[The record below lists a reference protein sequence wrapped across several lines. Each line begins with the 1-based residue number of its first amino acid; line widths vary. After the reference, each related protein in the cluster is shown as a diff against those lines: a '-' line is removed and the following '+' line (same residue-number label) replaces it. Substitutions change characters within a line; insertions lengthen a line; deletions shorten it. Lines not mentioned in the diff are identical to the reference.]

1 MKNKI
6 KSLGLLVS
14 VLFVSPACFAQTP
27 VESLRVA
34 GLKETVTVRRDE
46 RGVAHIEAKNEIDLY
61 FAQGYVTAQDRL
73 WQMDLYRRV
82 ARGET
87 AEIFGKSVLEEDKRW
102 RKFGFAR
109 IAEEN
114 VKNTTPENRLAL
126 ESYVAGVNAYIAALN
141 EKNTPLEFQILRYS
155 PRPWTAADS
164 IVISKIF
171 DDALSNTW
179 RIDLMKASLMDLP
192 KEKRDLIF
200 NPSSPLD
207 VLLIGKDNLATERK
221 ENTEKIYRNEQKIQN
236 TIFSKP
242 KFFENSVSSV
252 VEHLAESEIA
262 RQSSLERIGFYA
274 EDLAA
279 SNNWVVS
286 GKRTVDGKPLLANDP
301 HLRAAQP
308 SIWYLVNLSAPDLK
322 VAGVTTPGIPGV
334 IIGHNENIA
343 WGNTNVGP
351 DVQDLYV
358 ETFDANGKYKTPT
371 GWETPVIRR
380 EEIKFRP
387 NPFSAETQTEILE
400 VTTTRNG
407 VVVIEEG
414 GKKYALKWTAF
425 DTKNDSITMLAKL
438 ARAKN
443 WTDFREALKL
453 WNGAMQNFV
462 FADVKGNIGWIAAG
476 KVPLR
481 KTGDG
486 SLPYNGATDDGEW
499 TGFIPFDELPQLYN
513 PPENFIMTANQRTV
527 GKSYKYHDLIA
538 RAHTVARA
546 KRLQD
551 LLNSN
556 GKVSVNDMRDYQFD
570 TFSVINSRF
579 AREVVNLKAAS
590 EETLKILAAWDGRM
604 NHESKAA
611 LVADTMR
618 SAFRNKITAGNFGAV
633 RSKNIFF
640 PYDPALFDR
649 LITERPKEWLPKE
662 YASYADLLKA
672 CETEARET
680 IAKQSGADESLWNW
694 GNRFKSNFPHPLA
707 VIPLIGGQ
715 FMIDALPQNGA
726 SGTGA
731 SPNVGASVSMRL
743 IATPGNWDLTRH
755 GITTGQSGDPKS
767 AHWKDQLESWYNGN
781 TPVFPFTKSAVE
793 KSAKQTILLVP
804 QK

>member
-6 KSLGLLVS
+6 KYIWLLIA
-14 VLFVSPACFAQTP
+14 VLLTSSACLAQAP
-27 VESLRVA
+27 VESISASGLRDS
-34 GLKETVTVRRDE
+34 VTVRRDE
-46 RGVAHIEAKNEIDLY
+46 RGIAHIEAKNEADLY

-87 AEIFGKSVLEEDKRW
+87 AEIFGKTILEEDKRW

-114 VKNTTPENRLAL
+114 VKNTAPENRAAL
-126 ESYVAGVNAYIAALN
+126 DAYAAGVNAYIAALN
-141 EKNTPLEFQILRYS
+141 EKTLPVEFQILQYR

-179 RIDLMKASLMDLP
+179 RMDLMKASLMDLP

-207 VLLIGKDNLATERK
+207 VLLIGKDSDEARRQGDAETLRQDEKLRLSEDIAASAHPHVWLSLLK
-221 ENTEKIYRNEQKIQN
+221 ED
-236 TIFSKP
+236 
-242 KFFENSVSSV
+242 
-252 VEHLAESEIA
+252 EI
-262 RQSSLERIGFYA
+262 RRRRSLERIGFYA

-279 SNNWVVS
+279 SNNWVIG

-308 SIWYLVNLSAPDLK
+308 SIWYLINLSAPDLK
-322 VAGVTTPGIPGV
+322 VAGVTTAGIPGV

-358 ETFDANGKYKTPT
+358 ETFNAEGKYKTPT
-371 GWETPVIRR
+371 GWETPIVRR

-387 NPFSAETQTEILE
+387 NPLSAETQTEILE

-407 VVVIEEG
+407 VIILEEG

-425 DTKNDSITMLAKL
+425 DTKNDSITMLARLGK
-438 ARAKN
+438 AKN
-443 WTDFREALKL
+443 WTDFLDALKL
-453 WNGAMQNFV
+453 WSGAMQNFV
-462 FADVKGNIGWIAAG
+462 FADVKGNIGWVAAG

-486 SLPYNGATDDGEW
+486 SLPYDGASGDGDW

-538 RAHTVARA
+538 RAHTVSRA

-551 LLNSN
+551 LLNAN
-556 GKVSVNDMRDYQFD
+556 QKVSINDVRDYQFD

-590 EETLKILAAWDGRM
+590 EETLKLLAAWDGRM
-604 NHESKAA
+604 NRDSKAA
-611 LVADTMR
+611 LVADAMR
-618 SAFRNKITAGNFGAV
+618 SAFRNKITAGNFGAH
-633 RSKNIFF
+633 RAKNIFF

-649 LITERPKEWLPKE
+649 LITERPKNWLPKE
-662 YASYADLLKA
+662 FAAYVDLLKA
-672 CETEARET
+672 CETEAKET
-680 IAKQSGADESLWNW
+680 IGKQSGADETKWTW
-694 GNRFKSNFPHPLA
+694 GNRVKSTFPHPLA
-707 VIPLIGGQ
+707 VAPLIGGQ
-715 FMIDALPQNGA
+715 FMIDTLPQNG
-726 SGTGA
+726 SGGAGA
-731 SPNVGASVSMRL
+731 SPNVGAAVSMRF
-743 IATPGNWDLTRH
+743 IAALGDWDTTRH

-767 AHWKDQLESWYNGN
+767 AHWKDQLDGWYNGN
-781 TPVFPFTKSAVE
+781 TPIFPFTKSAVE
-793 KSAKQTILLVP
+793 KAAKQTVLLMP

>member
-6 KSLGLLVS
+6 RYIWLLVVALLGS
-14 VLFVSPACFAQTP
+14 SACLAQTP
-27 VESLRVA
+27 TESMSVA
-34 GLKETVTVRRDE
+34 GLKDSVTVRRDE
-46 RGVAHIEAKNEIDLY
+46 RGIAHIEAKNETDLY

-87 AEIFGKSVLEEDKRW
+87 AEIFGKTILEEDKRW
-102 RKFGFAR
+102 RRFGFAHV
-109 IAEEN
+109 AEAN
-114 VKNTTPENRLAL
+114 VKNTAPENRLAL
-126 ESYVAGVNAYIAALN
+126 DAYAAGVNAYIATLN
-141 EKNTPLEFQILRYS
+141 EKTLPVEFQILQYR

-179 RIDLMKASLMDLP
+179 RMDLMKASLMDLP

-207 VLLIGKDNLATERK
+207 VLLIGKDNLATER
-221 ENTEKIYRNEQKIQN
+221 TEKTEKVYRKEQKLQN
-236 TIFSKP
+236 EVLSKSIIS
-242 KFFENSVSSV
+242 KNSLSSV
-252 VEHLAESEIA
+252 AELLAEAETV

-279 SNNWVVS
+279 SNNWVIG

-308 SIWYLVNLSAPDLK
+308 SIWYLVNLSAPELK
-322 VAGVTTPGIPGV
+322 VAGVTTAGIPGV

-358 ETFDANGKYKTPT
+358 ETFDASGKYKTPT
-371 GWETPVIRR
+371 GWETPVIRK

-387 NPFSAETQTEILE
+387 NPLSAETQIEILE

-407 VVVIEEG
+407 VIILEEG

-425 DTKNDSITMLAKL
+425 DAKNDSITMLAKL
-438 ARAKN
+438 GKAKD
-443 WTDFREALKL
+443 WTNFRDALKL
-453 WNGAMQNFV
+453 WSGAMQNFV

-476 KVPLR
+476 KIPLR

-486 SLPYNGATDDGEW
+486 STPYDGATDDGEW

-538 RAHTVARA
+538 RAHTVSRA

-551 LLNSN
+551 LLNAN
-556 GKVSVNDMRDYQFD
+556 RKVSINDARDYQFD
-570 TFSVINSRF
+570 MFSVINSRF

-590 EETLKILAAWDGRM
+590 EETLKLLAAWDGRM
-604 NHESKAA
+604 NADSKAA
-611 LVADTMR
+611 LVADAMR
-618 SAFRNKITAGNFGAV
+618 SAFRNKILGGNFGAERA
-633 RSKNIFF
+633 RSVFF
-640 PYDPALFDR
+640 PHDPALFDR
-649 LITERPKEWLPKE
+649 LITERPKEWLPKGF
-662 YASYADLLKA
+662 ATYADLLKA
-672 CETEARET
+672 CETEVKET
-680 IAKQSGADESLWNW
+680 IGKQSGADEMKWTW
-694 GNRFKSNFPHPLA
+694 GNRAKSTFPHPLA
-707 VIPLIGGQ
+707 VAPLIGGQ
-715 FMIDALPQNGA
+715 FMIDALPQNG
-726 SGTGA
+726 SGGAGA
-731 SPNVGASVSMRL
+731 SPNVGAAVSMRF
-743 IATPGNWDLTRH
+743 IAAPGDWDATRH

-767 AHWKDQLESWYNGN
+767 AHWKDQLDGWYNGN

-793 KSAKQTILLVP
+793 KAAKQTVLLVP
-804 QK
+804 RK